1 VTGIDLS
8 VSPASIANLLC
19 GSSVTLG
26 YTATFHAVPNSGGGT
41 VQFTYTWNGG
51 LNSSSASLTFAPGET
66 SKTFTFTETILLI
79 PLASIGFAQ
88 VLASSPNTVDS
99 SQVQPTGLCIPV
111 LLLQRLM

>member
-8 VSPASIANLLC
+8 VSPVSIANLLC
-19 GSSVTLG
+19 GSSITLG

-99 SQVQPTGLCIPV
+99 PQAQPTGLCIPV
-111 LLLQRLM
+111 PLLQRLM